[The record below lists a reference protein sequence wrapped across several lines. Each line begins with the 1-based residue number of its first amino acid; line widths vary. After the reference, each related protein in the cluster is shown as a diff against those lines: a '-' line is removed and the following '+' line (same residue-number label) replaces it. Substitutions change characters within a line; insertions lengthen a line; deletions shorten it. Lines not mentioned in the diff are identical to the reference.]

1 MEVAAAEVVAV
12 AVADSRDQIPAPA
25 ARSFRSNFGDHA
37 LDSGQ

>member
-1 MEVAAAEVVAV
+1 MAAEEVAAEEVA
-12 AVADSRDQIPAPA
+12 ADSRDQIPAPA